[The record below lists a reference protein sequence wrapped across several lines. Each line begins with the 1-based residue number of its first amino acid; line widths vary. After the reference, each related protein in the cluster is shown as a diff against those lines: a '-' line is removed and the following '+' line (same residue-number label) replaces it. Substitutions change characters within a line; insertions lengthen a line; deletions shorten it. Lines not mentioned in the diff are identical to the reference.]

1 MTPNEKSHQLPG
13 PQPPLH
19 GTGPDDSMAGATL
32 DPSGGTTG
40 SRSELSANQSNEP
53 VMKPVDATTPVPP
66 GYPPAGAGKHPG
78 E

>member
-19 GTGPDDSMAGATL
+19 GSGPDDSLAGASL
-32 DPSGGTTG
+32 DAGGGTTG
-40 SRSELSANQSNEP
+40 SRSEITGNQQAEP

-66 GYPPAGAGKHPG
+66 GYPPAGTGANPG